1 MELLPII
8 MELFLKSRTFV
19 SCFSYF
25 SVSYQ
30 NKWKG
35 REESLSGN
43 EVISREEAAVIFG
56 REKYPSLMLFYIW
69 IHQMFI
75 EGHLAGVW
83 KKWYLEKVLQ
93 MVQMWIHSWEPEAK
107 PWLLMPSDSTFEW
120 ALWGNLTI
128 QNNTFL
134 LFFFWLLISLF
145 IWQIIIKCRSHT
157 RRCMRE

>member
-56 REKYPSLMLFYIW
+56 REKYPFLMLFYI
-69 IHQMFI
+69 
-75 EGHLAGVW
+75 
-83 KKWYLEKVLQ
+83 
-93 MVQMWIHSWEPEAK
+93 
-107 PWLLMPSDSTFEW
+107 
-120 ALWGNLTI
+120 
-128 QNNTFL
+128 
-134 LFFFWLLISLF
+134 
-145 IWQIIIKCRSHT
+145 
-157 RRCMRE
+157 